1 MPTVPKGAKTPTD
14 RLKAE
19 AQASDD
25 AEFTVDLNGTKIR
38 VLHPLDWDKNATA
51 ALNRLDFPA
60 FAEGAI
66 HPDDV
71 AKFNATK
78 ATLRETMSALKDIE
92 AKAGVVVGEYTA
104 S

>member
-14 RLKAE
+14 RLKSE
-19 AQASDD
+19 AQASDE
-25 AEFTVDLNGTKIR
+25 AEFSVDLNGTRIR
-38 VLHPLDWDKNATA
+38 ILHPLDWDKNAGA

-60 FAEGAI
+60 WAEGAI

-78 ATLRETMSALKDIE
+78 ATLRETITAMKDIE
-92 AKAGVVVGEYTA
+92 AQAGVVVGEFLA

>member
-19 AQASDD
+19 AQGSDAD
-25 AEFTVDLNGTKIR
+25 EFAVDLKGTKIR
-38 VLHPLDWDKNATA
+38 VLHPLDWDKNAAA
-51 ALNRLDFPA
+51 ALNSLNFPA
-60 FAEGAI
+60 WAEGAV

-71 AKFNATK
+71 AKFNNTK
-78 ATLRETMSALKDIE
+78 ATLRETMEALKDIE
-92 AKAGVVVGEYTA
+92 AQAGVVVGEFLA

>member
-1 MPTVPKGAKTPTD
+1 MPAVPKGAKTPTD

-19 AQASDD
+19 ATASDD

-38 VLHPLDWDKNATA
+38 ILHPLDWDKNAGA

-60 FAEGAI
+60 WAQGAV

-71 AKFNATK
+71 AKFNNTK
-78 ATLRETMSALKDIE
+78 ATLRQTIEAMKDIE
-92 AKAGVVVGEYTA
+92 AQAGVVVGEYLA